1 MRVIVE
7 RSWAIFRKLFSKRSS
22 QIWNISK
29 TLRVYSFEMDCSS
42 APLLYMC
49 ICTALLALP
58 LLLSR
63 VYNPRLQEYATVIMH
78 ACVARCLHYVTCLHH
93 ALKAC
98 LQTLNFS
105 HEPIRFCSIRSSTYT
120 ISEFWRVNSSSVRKF
135 ISNWRES
142 AVFDFPQCADCS
154 WMM

>member
-1 MRVIVE
+1 MPLDPE
-7 RSWAIFRKLFSKRSS
+7 IFY
-22 QIWNISK
+22 ISH
-29 TLRVYSFEMDCSS
+29 
-42 APLLYMC
+42 
-49 ICTALLALP
+49 ALLVKMFDWGFQFLEWAFVFFP
-58 LLLSR
+58 LSR
-63 VYNPRLQEYATVIMH
+63 VPFREKKDVNNELTKGGLMG

-98 LQTLNFS
+98 IQTLNFS

-154 WMM
+154 

>member
-1 MRVIVE
+1 MDKTGECVLFKKCE
-7 RSWAIFRKLFSKRSS
+7 CYNIF
-22 QIWNISK
+22 
-29 TLRVYSFEMDCSS
+29 
-42 APLLYMC
+42 
-49 ICTALLALP
+49 
-58 LLLSR
+58 LLLCPHALTAATFIYCYPSR
-63 VYNPRLQEYATVIMH
+63 IHCKGSHYTRYQESITQEYATVIMP

-98 LQTLNFS
+98 IQTLNFS

-154 WMM
+154 